1 MNTTKEFSDEE
12 ILSTPVADGA
22 AIFFCPNPDCNLP
35 HVLMIDEDGD
45 PIAHYVID
53 DDFFT
58 ALTAAMQ
65 RRKNQ

>member
-1 MNTTKEFSDEE
+1 MNTERSFSEDE
-12 ILSTPVADGA
+12 ILAAPVADGA

-35 HVLMIDEDGD
+35 HMLLVDDDGD
-45 PIAHYVID
+45 PIAHYVVD
-53 DDFFT
+53 DDFFA